1 MKKTACLM
9 IIAALAVVISCKDEN
24 RFVEP
29 NFVLTKWAGSIQ
41 NLNYRDFA
49 SCEAFPKSE
58 ATFREMYR
66 NYYFVDIMTTEIEDA
81 DDKNAR
87 KDQEGNSYLHRSLE
101 FEGAIINR
109 QTRKA
114 TGVIRGNAVFVKF
127 LRVSARRTDGS
138 FPTGRSSPCSAEARG
153 A

>member
-1 MKKTACLM
+1 
-9 IIAALAVVISCKDEN
+9 
-24 RFVEP
+24 
-29 NFVLTKWAGSIQ
+29 
-41 NLNYRDFA
+41 
-49 SCEAFPKSE
+49 
-58 ATFREMYR
+58 MYR

-127 LRVSARRTDGS
+127 LDGKRAKDGWLISNRTLI
-138 FPTGRSSPCSAEARG
+138 PVQR
-153 A
+153 